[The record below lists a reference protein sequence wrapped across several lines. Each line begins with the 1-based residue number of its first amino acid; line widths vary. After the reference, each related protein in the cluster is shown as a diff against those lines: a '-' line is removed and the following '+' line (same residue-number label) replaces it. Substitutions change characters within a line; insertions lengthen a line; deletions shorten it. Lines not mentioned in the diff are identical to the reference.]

1 MHNFS
6 PLMLFGYVSASCQ
19 VSARC
24 YCYRRVSSLLA
35 LVFFCKNSS
44 EEERMTS
51 SGNKAWVRF
60 DRLLVGAAGTLC
72 VTIRQS
78 VGTTGQHQ
86 QVGSNMGSRKSPSVS
101 SFFLLCLPLSQ
112 SLQCSVF
119 SPSLPHLLSLTPSNS
134 HSYTSWSLQLLLFS
148 PHLPSSL
155 PPSLSLSEALQR
167 LGPFSLFLSF
177 SFSP

>member
-1 MHNFS
+1 
-6 PLMLFGYVSASCQ
+6 
-19 VSARC
+19 
-24 YCYRRVSSLLA
+24 
-35 LVFFCKNSS
+35 
-44 EEERMTS
+44 MTS

-148 PHLPSSL
+148 PPFPSSL

-167 LGPFSLFLSF
+167 LGPVSLFLSF